1 MKIRHF
7 LALGLALSVCA
18 YSQGRRGPGGPPGDA
33 AFMGAEF
40 GHGKTVAGAPYSAQ
54 AVTQVTQTLANGN
67 QINRTTTSAVARD
80 SSGRTMREETLGGF
94 GPWGAQGSAAGAK
107 SVMIHDPVAQVSYVL
122 DATNKVA
129 HKMTMGNHQRGAA
142 RGAAGE
148 NGAQPRIARGNRPAP
163 QTESLGTQ
171 AINGVSAQGTRITRT
186 IPAGAIGN
194 AQPIEIVTETW
205 YSPDLQLVVMSK
217 TSDPRT
223 GDSVY
228 QLTNIVRAEP
238 DASLFQVPAGYSV
251 SEAPAFRHGPPAAAP
266 PAQ

>member
-1 MKIRHF
+1 MKIRHVVT
-7 LALGLALSVCA
+7 LGVMLSVCA
-18 YSQGRRGPGGPPGDA
+18 FSQGPRRGPGGPGDA

-67 QINRTTTSAVARD
+67 QINRTVTSAVARD
-80 SSGRTMREETLGGF
+80 SSGRTMRQETLGGF
-94 GPWGAQGSAAGAK
+94 GPWGGQGNASGTK

-122 DATNKVA
+122 DTTNKVA

-142 RGAAGE
+142 RGPAGA
-148 NGAQPRIARGNRPAP
+148 NGAQPRVARGNRPAP

-194 AQPIEIVTETW
+194 AQPIQIVTETW
-205 YSPDLQLVVMSK
+205 YSPDLQVVVMSK

-228 QLTNIVRAEP
+228 QLNNIVRAEP
-238 DASLFQVPAGYSV
+238 DASLFQVPAGYTV
-251 SEAPAFRHGPPAAAP
+251 SEGPAFRHGPPVAAP